1 MNKVQAFENDYLR
14 KKIPDFKSG
23 DTVRIHVR
31 VVEGDRERIQVFQ
44 GTVIKRQGKGLRET
58 FTVRKISFGVGTER
72 TFPVHSPM
80 VAKIEI
86 KSRGTV
92 RRAKLYYL
100 RDRVGKKARVKE
112 TFVDGGIPA
121 SADIEHSDAER
132 KRLGLDE
139 EPVTEEAQKEEAQKP
154 EETSAEEPSA
164 EAVEE
169 PVAEEV
175 AAVLEVA
182 EPEVAEAPKAEEKPA
197 SDEATADK
205 PEDKPAE

>member
-14 KKIPDFKSG
+14 KKIPAFKSG
-23 DTVRIHVR
+23 DNVRVHVR

-44 GTVIKRQGKGLRET
+44 GVVIKRQGTGARET

-100 RDRVGKKARVKE
+100 RERVGKKARIKE
-112 TFVDGGIPA
+112 TFVEGGIPA

-139 EPVTEEAQKEEAQKP
+139 ELSAEAQKP
-154 EETSAEEPSA
+154 EAAEELSA
-164 EAVEE
+164 EAQKPEAAEEAAPVEKTPATEDVVEE
-169 PVAEEV
+169 PRAGEAVETP
-175 AAVLEVA
+175 AAK
-182 EPEVAEAPKAEEKPA
+182 EP
-197 SDEATADK
+197 TADK
-205 PEDKPAE
+205 TPVPETTKPAE